1 MRGAAAGYGELLDA
15 LRGVTWP
22 ARRAARGTT
31 SGTHRSRLRGISPE
45 FTEYRPYRQGD
56 DPRRLD
62 WRLLARTDRAYLRIT
77 SDRATLSTL
86 ILVDASASMA
96 FPEKTLGKWN
106 HARRLAIGLAGVAHA
121 SGDPVAVAV
130 VTARATLRT
139 ESRTRR
145 GVVTDCARV
154 LDAASPGGNADLS
167 EAMPHVRAAHGG
179 SPRRLAVISDFLGDV
194 DATLAPARALLA
206 DGGEVVAIHIVA
218 REELTPASD
227 AILATD
233 PEQEEIK
240 RALTPETADTYAQQF
255 AEWREWLARE
265 WRAAGA
271 QYEATVTDEPAERVV
286 RRIARAQREEPATR

>member
-1 MRGAAAGYGELLDA
+1 MRGAAGYGELLDA

-22 ARRAARGTT
+22 ARRTARAST
-31 SGTHRSRLRGISPE
+31 SGTHRSRLRGASPE

-62 WRLLARTDRAYLRIT
+62 WRLLARTDRAFLRIT

-86 ILVDASASMA
+86 ILVDGSASMA
-96 FPEKTLGKWN
+96 FPERSLGKWE
-106 HARRLAIGLAGVAHA
+106 HARRLALGLTGVAHA
-121 SGDPVAVAV
+121 SGDPVAIGVI
-130 VTARATLRT
+130 TGRGTILT

-154 LDAASPGGNADLS
+154 LDEASPGGDVDLGP
-167 EAMPHVRAAHGG
+167 AMEHLRRSPLGRA
-179 SPRRLAVISDFLGDV
+179 RRLAVISDFLGNV
-194 DATLAPARALLA
+194 EAMLKPARALLSE
-206 DGGEVVAIHIVA
+206 GGEVVAIHVVA
-218 REELTPASD
+218 REELAPAPN

-233 PEQEEIK
+233 PEDENVK
-240 RALTPETADTYAQQF
+240 RALTPDTVGAYARQF

-271 QYEATVTDEPAERVV
+271 QYEMTVADEAPERVV
-286 RRIARAQREEPATR
+286 RRIARGEREA

>member
-1 MRGAAAGYGELLDA
+1 MRGAAGYGELLDA

-22 ARRAARGTT
+22 ARRPARGST
-31 SGTHRSRLRGISPE
+31 SGTHRSRLRGVSPE

-96 FPEKTLGKWN
+96 FPEKSLGKWE

-121 SGDPVAVAV
+121 SGDPVAVGVA
-130 VTARATLRT
+130 TAHGTVRT
-139 ESRTRR
+139 EPRTRR
-145 GVVTDCARV
+145 GVVRDCARV
-154 LDAASPGGNADLS
+154 LDATGPQG
-167 EAMPHVRAAHGG
+167 RAELGEGLQHAA
-179 SPRRLAVISDFLGDV
+179 PTRRLALISDFLGDL
-194 DATLAPARALLA
+194 DAVLKPARALLGK
-206 DGGEVVAIHIVA
+206 GGEVVAVHVVA
-218 REELTPASD
+218 REELSPSSD

-233 PEQEEIK
+233 PERDDIR
-240 RALTPETADTYAQQF
+240 RALTPDTVDAYGRQF
-255 AEWREWLARE
+255 AGWREWLARE

-271 QYEATVTDEPAERVV
+271 QYEMTVTDEAPERVI
-286 RRIARAQREEPATR
+286 RRIARGEREDERTQ

>member
-1 MRGAAAGYGELLDA
+1 MRGAAGYGELLDA

-22 ARRAARGTT
+22 ARRPARGST
-31 SGTHRSRLRGISPE
+31 SGTHRSRLRGVSPE

-96 FPEKTLGKWN
+96 FPERSLGKWE

-121 SGDPVAVAV
+121 SGDPVAVGVA
-130 VTARATLRT
+130 TARGTVRT
-139 ESRTRR
+139 EPRTRR
-145 GVVTDCARV
+145 GVVRDCARV
-154 LDAASPGGNADLS
+154 LDATAPGGRAELGEGLQHASPT
-167 EAMPHVRAAHGG
+167 
-179 SPRRLAVISDFLGDV
+179 RRLALISDFLGDF
-194 DATLAPARALLA
+194 DAVLKPARALLGE
-206 DGGEVVAIHIVA
+206 GGEVVAIHVVA
-218 REELTPASD
+218 REELSPSSD

-233 PEQEEIK
+233 PERDDIK
-240 RALTPETADTYAQQF
+240 RALTPDTADAYGRQF

-271 QYEATVTDEPAERVV
+271 QYEMTVTDEAPERVI
-286 RRIARAQREEPATR
+286 RRIARGEREEERAQ

>member
-1 MRGAAAGYGELLDA
+1 MRGAAGYGELLDA

-22 ARRAARGTT
+22 ARRAIRGGT
-31 SGTHRSRLRGISPE
+31 SGTHRSRLRGVSPE

-62 WRLLARTDRAYLRIT
+62 WRLLARTNRAYLRIT

-96 FPEKTLGKWN
+96 FPEKSLGKWN
-106 HARRLAIGLAGVAHA
+106 HARRVAIGLAGVAHA
-121 SGDPVAVAV
+121 SGDPVAVGV
-130 VTARATLRT
+130 VTARGTIRT

-154 LDAASPGGNADLS
+154 LDAAAPGGRVELS
-167 EAMPHVRAAHGG
+167 DAMQHTRATQGAA
-179 SPRRLAVISDFLGDV
+179 PRRLAMISDFLGDV
-194 DATLAPARALLA
+194 DAMLTPARALIA
-206 DGGEVVAIHIVA
+206 EGGEVIAIHVVA
-218 REELTPASD
+218 REELAPAPD

-233 PEQEEIK
+233 PEDDDIR
-240 RALTPETADTYAQQF
+240 RALTPDTADAYAAQF
-255 AEWREWLARE
+255 GEWREWLARE

-271 QYEATVTDEPAERVV
+271 HYELTVADEAPERVV
-286 RRIARAQREEPATR
+286 RRIARGQREGDEGR